1 MYPNRKENRQFT
13 ILREIWHNDKAVKCS
28 YKFSRK
34 ARFKCQLLTNCG
46 TQVMEQNYPETLGV
60 VLIVQAPRLF
70 PLAWTLVKSFI
81 NENTRYLHS
90 ENIFLIPPLHS
101 CFLTARQLLLNNQH
115 ILIKPYRR
123 KCLVYGGN
131 DYLEDDGIHSYIH
144 REDIPDFL
152 GGPCPVSDY
161 I

>member
-1 MYPNRKENRQFT
+1 
-13 ILREIWHNDKAVKCS
+13 
-28 YKFSRK
+28 
-34 ARFKCQLLTNCG
+34 
-46 TQVMEQNYPETLGV
+46 MEQNYPETLGV

-81 NENTRYLHS
+81 NENTRYVQHSRDSWQLHS
-90 ENIFLIPPLHS
+90 S
-101 CFLTARQLLLNNQH
+101 FLTVRETIAPQLSTRTYRTLVF
-115 ILIKPYRR
+115 RR

-152 GGPCPVSDY
+152 GGPCPVSCQSNRVMWLPGL
-161 I
+161 